1 MEEQRSARGSSGG
14 PPAGVTNGGADPMG
28 RGEGLQRGRMDAA
41 HGQGRSMGLLAYC
54 TCCGSYSWRAHKLL
68 ARGCEGETAGLRT
81 QRNLLRR
88 RRFPHASRPWLL
100 GPPRELEAREL
111 RRLWEAAGRPELGL
125 GEPAAV
131 AQAGKEE
138 EAPEPPGRAALLSC
152 FGVGDEADFK
162 RWAAAERQRRRQ
174 RQRAPD
180 ADDEEDF
187 FFGQAE
193 LLDEGDEED

>member
-1 MEEQRSARGSSGG
+1 
-14 PPAGVTNGGADPMG
+14 MG
-28 RGEGLQRGRMDAA
+28 RERQQGELQRGQLEAA
-41 HGQGRSMGLLAYC
+41 HGRGRSLGLLAYC
-54 TCCGSYSWRAHKLL
+54 TGCGSYSWRAHKLL
-68 ARGCEGETAGLRT
+68 TRECGGETAGLRT

-88 RRFPHASRPWLL
+88 RRFPHSSRPWLL

-125 GEPAAV
+125 GEPGAA
-131 AQAGKEE
+131 APARPEQ
-138 EAPEPPGRAALLSC
+138 EAPEPPDRAALLSC
-152 FGVGDEADFK
+152 FGVGDEAGFK
-162 RWAAAERQRRRQ
+162 RWAAAERQRRRR

-193 LLDEGDEED
+193 LLDEEDEA